1 MSEAITPYLNNFFE
15 VIINPFITL
24 LFLLSFILFA
34 WGILLMMVN
43 PANEDKRSQGK
54 QHMLWG
60 VIGMVIMLGAYGIIQ
75 LLGGTVAELFK

>member
-24 LFLLSFILFA
+24 LFFLSFILFA
-34 WGILLMMVN
+34 WGILVMVVS
-43 PANEDKRSQGK
+43 PADTDKRSQGK

-75 LLGGTVAELFK
+75 LLGGTVAELFR

>member
-24 LFLLSFILFA
+24 LFLLSFVLFA

-43 PANEDKRSQGK
+43 PANEEKRSQGK

-60 VIGMVIMLGAYGIIQ
+60 VVGMVIMLGSYGIIQ